1 MMHTKFLTVGPVQVT
16 FPSKAR
22 YNLIGLWAVEV
33 AKRYPTAEVIGID
46 TSPVTRTDTPANCE
60 FIVGD
65 IIKSLANFDDESFD
79 FVHSR

>member
-1 MMHTKFLTVGPVQVT
+1 
-16 FPSKAR
+16 
-22 YNLIGLWAVEV
+22 VEV
-33 AKRYPTAEVIGID
+33 AKRYPTAQVIGID